1 MGGGGVI
8 SAQQGTFCESAIFIR
23 YQPIGDAPGLNREY
37 PVETTHQL
45 SAPQIAQ
52 NIRKLILKLF
62 SQHISADGKFV
73 DYKGMA
79 SSQHWP
85 HFLLMVAQ
93 LQQADLHAL
102 TREQRLAFFINMYNV
117 LVIHGTVVNG
127 VPGNHLTRYK

>member
-1 MGGGGVI
+1 MWVI
-8 SAQQGTFCESAIFIR
+8 SAQQGIFGESAIFIR
-23 YQPIGDAPGLNREY
+23 YQPVGDAPGLNREY